1 MCYMGFFWAV
11 DIKSTEHNI
20 CGKNVATCGTAYN
33 LSSWEAEA
41 GGS

>member
-1 MCYMGFFWAV
+1 MLYGILLGS

-33 LSSWEAEA
+33 LPSWEADA